1 MIHPSV
7 ERFSGHLPRNSR
19 KPRPPSTL
27 IGLVVGSLVARK
39 KTTPSATV
47 SASRHDL
54 RRTSAYR
61 PRTASSLKPLSG
73 WVVVPRFDIGGGDVP
88 IVALTTTT
96 LILYPFVLG
105 PGSKLLNSPHFVD
118 LPIHDIDKKLSGPSQ
133 GYERDFDLG
142 YLYTIHCG
150 RSPLEAVLLLEAYWE
165 IAGSCFAAILVYMKV
180 VSFVLSFTF

>member
-1 MIHPSV
+1 
-7 ERFSGHLPRNSR
+7 
-19 KPRPPSTL
+19 
-27 IGLVVGSLVARK
+27 
-39 KTTPSATV
+39 
-47 SASRHDL
+47 
-54 RRTSAYR
+54 
-61 PRTASSLKPLSG
+61 
-73 WVVVPRFDIGGGDVP
+73 VVVPRFDIGGGDVP

-150 RSPLEAVLLLEAYWE
+150 RSPLEVVLLLEAYWE